1 VAAKGAKARSAS
13 STRVDVDDVAG
24 LLPLALSTPAVALAR
39 ARQVLSSDIDELSAS
54 YAHQAAGIVLR
65 DRGELPGALREL
77 RTAIRSA
84 QRTGWAE
91 READVRATLGAALVM
106 AGRTREGLGQ
116 LEAAADSAHGALL
129 AKIRL
134 RRAHVLYL
142 IGRFDEAQLDL
153 QRGLATVR
161 RTGDT
166 LWQARILNNRCLVHL
181 AIGALGRA
189 AADAGAAQDLFD
201 NLGQGLESVQAC
213 HNQAI
218 VATRRGDLPGALRLL
233 DLAESR
239 YRALGVSEPDVIID
253 RGQVLLAAGLATEA
267 LAAADEALAHQSLQP
282 VKRAELLFLAAKAA
296 LAAAQLDKAAELAQK
311 SRRSFQLQ
319 RRQGWQARASFLGYQ
334 ARYLLEDR
342 SERLLTSVLRLT
354 PQLAA
359 QRAEEAPLAYL
370 LAGRL
375 AEHRG
380 QHGLATANFA
390 AAADL
395 RWHGSPLN
403 RATGW
408 LAVAMLAAS
417 QGRRR
422 AVLSACGRGLDA
434 LDEHLLVFGAAELRA
449 LATFHGRDLAKLA
462 IDASIGSRSPW
473 SMLEWTERWRAT
485 ALAEPSVRP
494 HDDGQL
500 EQELAALR
508 DAARRLEE
516 AGAQGA
522 STGPAHQQRSYYEA
536 AVSHRRLRL
545 SGPAGSQ
552 SRLDLGA
559 LLGSLDGCRLVTL
572 VEVDGML
579 HSLTVSGGRIRKH
592 QIGSMATALRE
603 LRFARFALRRAAHAR
618 DIGDAGLGQRLQ
630 QALLGPVAR
639 LLDGGPVVIV
649 PPATLHSAPWGLLP
663 ALAELPVS
671 VSPSAVFWS
680 RASAAATDP
689 PADRRVALVLGPGL
703 GTGGSEIA
711 GLARLHRTATV
722 MGRQAGADP
731 ASVEGVLACISGV
744 WLAHIAA
751 HGSFRADSPLFS
763 CLTLDDG
770 PLFVHDI
777 DRLGWPPHR
786 VVLSA
791 CDSGVGAP
799 VGADELLGMVSG
811 LLRLGSAGVLAS
823 VVPVNDEAA
832 AAFMLTVHQSLL
844 DGATLPEAA
853 LSGRRAATRDPLAAA
868 TAASFSV
875 WGC

>member
-1 VAAKGAKARSAS
+1 MAAKDAEARSAS
-13 STRVDVDDVAG
+13 SPRVEADDVAG
-24 LLPLALSTPAVALAR
+24 LLPLALSTPAAALAR
-39 ARQVLSSDIDELSAS
+39 ARQVLSSDVDELSAS

-65 DRGELPGALREL
+65 DRGELPAALREL

-84 QRTGWAE
+84 RRTGSPE

-106 AGRTREGLGQ
+106 AGRTQEGLAQ
-116 LEAAADSAHGALL
+116 LDAAADSAHGVLL

-142 IGRFDEAQLDL
+142 IGRFEQAQLDL
-153 QRGLATVR
+153 QRGLAMVR

-181 AIGALGRA
+181 ATGALGRA
-189 AADAGAAQDLFD
+189 AADAGAAQGLFER
-201 NLGQGLESVQAC
+201 LGQGLEAVQAC
-213 HNQAI
+213 HNRAI

-253 RGQVLLAAGLATEA
+253 RGQVLLAAGLASEA
-267 LAAADEALAHQSLQP
+267 VTAADEALAHQSLQP
-282 VKRAELLFLAAKAA
+282 VKRAELLFFAAKAA
-296 LAAAQLDKAAELAQK
+296 LAADQLDKAAAWAQR
-311 SRRSFQLQ
+311 SRRSFQRQQ
-319 RRQGWQARASFLGYQ
+319 RQNWQARASFLVCQ
-334 ARYLLEDR
+334 ARYLREDR
-342 SERLLTSVLRLT
+342 SERLLTSVL
-354 PQLAA
+354 QLAPRLA
-359 QRAEEAPLAYL
+359 EQRAEEAPLAYL

-375 AEHRG
+375 AGHRG
-380 QHGLATANFA
+380 QHRLATANFTA
-390 AAADL
+390 AAAH
-395 RWHGSPLN
+395 RRHGSPLH

-408 LAVAMLAAS
+408 LAAATLAAS

-422 AVLSACGRGLDA
+422 AVFSACGRGFDA

-462 IDASIGSRSPW
+462 LEASIGSRSPR
-473 SMLEWTERWRAT
+473 STLEWTERWRAT

-494 HDDGQL
+494 QDDGQL
-500 EQELAALR
+500 EQDLAALR

-516 AGAQGA
+516 SGALGASAGA
-522 STGPAHQQRSYYEA
+522 AHQQRRLHEA
-536 AVSHRRLRL
+536 AVFHRRLRL
-545 SGPAGSQ
+545 SGSAGSQ
-552 SRLDLGA
+552 PRLDLDA
-559 LLGSLDGCRLVTL
+559 LLGSLADRRLVTL

-579 HSLTVSGGRIRKH
+579 YSLTIGGGRIRKH
-592 QIGSMATALRE
+592 QVGSMATALRE
-603 LRFARFALRRAAHAR
+603 LRFARFSLRRAAHAR
-618 DIGDAGLGQRLQ
+618 EVGDAGVGQRLQ
-630 QALLGPVAR
+630 QVLLGPVAR
-639 LLDGGPVVIV
+639 LLDGGPVVVV
-649 PPATLHSAPWGLLP
+649 PPAMLHSAPWGLLP

-671 VSPSAVFWS
+671 VSPSAAFWS
-680 RASAAATDP
+680 RASAAAKDP
-689 PADRRVALVLGPGL
+689 PADRKVALVLGPGL
-703 GTGGSEIA
+703 GSGGSEIT

-722 MGRQAGADP
+722 LGQQAGAGP
-731 ASVEGVLACISGV
+731 ASVDSVLACMSGA

-763 CLTLDDG
+763 CITLDEG
-770 PLFVHDI
+770 PIFVHDF
-777 DRLGWPPHR
+777 DRLSRPPHR

-832 AAFMLTVHQSLL
+832 APFMLAVHQSLL
-844 DGATLPEAA
+844 DGDTLPEAA
-853 LSGRRAATRDPLAAA
+853 LAGRRAAVGNPLATA
-868 TAASFSV
+868 TSASFNV
-875 WGC
+875 WGG